1 MDYYYGGGF
10 FTLRKLL
17 IALVLI
23 ILFPILYVM
32 ILLYLGLKCGF
43 ELFKGINQLLIFFGA
58 GMADSLRIPVGWGL
72 SVFFFILFV
81 FLTRKPFIKIMKW
94 LAHSI
99 FGEGHLRDLLK

>member
-1 MDYYYGGGF
+1 MDYYGGGF

-17 IALVLI
+17 IALALI
-23 ILFPILYVM
+23 IFFPILYVM
-32 ILLYLGLKCGF
+32 LLLCLGLECGF
-43 ELFKGINQLLIFFGA
+43 ELLKGVNQLLLFFGA
-58 GMADSLRIPVGWGL
+58 GMADSLRMSVGRGL
-72 SVFFFILFV
+72 GVFFFLLFV